1 MRGAPNYHSLLR
13 EMRLSAGAGFV
24 VAQNNDDLDEAIRLY
39 TRAIQSREFNNRF
52 LAITYYNRGNVQFV
66 ARDYLAQSPITT
78 SPSAWRPIS
87 PRPITTA
94 PMRNI
99 SSAAPPP
106 RRSLLRARRVA
117 ALRGPPVDYGDKPA
131 AAKRSLLTPPRWSL
145 FAPPLTG

>member
-1 MRGAPNYHSLLR
+1 
-13 EMRLSAGAGFV
+13 MRLSAGAGFV
-24 VAQNNDDLDEAIRLY
+24 VAQNNGDLDEAIRLY

-99 SSAAPPP
+99 WELYTIVPNGGGALA
-106 RRSLLRARRVA
+106 LGILR
-117 ALRGPPVDYGDKPA
+117 
-131 AAKRSLLTPPRWSL
+131 LTTGRATLHDDTRYVFWR
-145 FAPPLTG
+145 LTGEMDRLF